1 MANVIADPDAI
12 DRGVESL
19 LEPPFPVVDATATPD
34 ALAPLLTRGNA
45 AVLIRRDGAIEG
57 ILTRHDMVRHLTAR

>member
-1 MANVIADPDAI
+1 M
-12 DRGVESL
+12 ESL